1 MATRTLV
8 CIAALAALALP
19 GSMAAQHEH
28 HATVVTRSGDRVAGN
43 IDGIGSGTVYVR
55 VNQDDQRKLAMGDVL
70 LIDFV
75 GGASGLPDTELS
87 VAAKPEHLV
96 VFRDSTSW
104 TGQLVSTVGGD
115 DSREPHQILFRVG
128 SEERRMNLDRVG
140 RIYLGNYPHTS
151 ASTGDTA
158 QAIAPGSIRVP
169 GNSAWTQTNII
180 VRRGQRLAF
189 SVSGQIQLS
198 DDPQDIAVSAG
209 SPKGRESTNAPIP
222 EVLAGALIARVGN
235 SEPFP
240 IGNVTTPVTM
250 PATGQLFLGINDDH
264 VADNRGEFVVQV
276 QNGGAMRR
284 R

>member
-1 MATRTLV
+1 MATRKLV
-8 CIAALAALALP
+8 LIAALAAVVLPALIV
-19 GSMAAQHEH
+19 AQHEH
-28 HATVVTRSGDRVAGN
+28 RATVVTRGGDRVEGN
-43 IDGIGSGTVYVR
+43 LDGIGNGTVYVR
-55 VNQDDQRKLAMGDVL
+55 VNRDDQRKLPMGDVL

-115 DSREPHQILFRVG
+115 DSNEPHQILFRVG
-128 SEERRMNLDRVG
+128 NEERRMNLDRVG

-151 ASTGDTA
+151 ASTDGA
-158 QAIAPGSIRVP
+158 QAVPAGSIRVP
-169 GNSAWTQTNII
+169 GNVAWTGTNII
-180 VRRGQRLAF
+180 VRRGQRLTF
-189 SVSGQIQLS
+189 SVDGQIQLS
-198 DDPQDIAVSAG
+198 DDPKDIAVSAG
-209 SPKGRESTNAPIP
+209 SPNGRKSPNAPIP
-222 EVLAGALIARVGN
+222 GVLAGALIARVGN

-264 VADNRGEFVVQV
+264 VNDNSGEFVVQV
-276 QNGGAMRR
+276 QNGGASRR